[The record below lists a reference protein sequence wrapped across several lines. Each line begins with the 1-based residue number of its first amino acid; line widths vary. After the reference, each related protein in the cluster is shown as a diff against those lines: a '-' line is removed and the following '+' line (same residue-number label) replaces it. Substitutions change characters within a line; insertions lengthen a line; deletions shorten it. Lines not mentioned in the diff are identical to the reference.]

1 MIVSAHM
8 VQGVLLSMRGPW
20 VVSVGL
26 GWALRR
32 SWVGG
37 RHSFTKVYIDKL
49 PIHRHRAAA
58 TRSNNPKQF
67 CHSFDLLDF

>member
-8 VQGVLLSMRGPW
+8 VPLSMRGPW

-58 TRSNNPKQF
+58 TRIMILCLMRLGPP
-67 CHSFDLLDF
+67 L

>member
-1 MIVSAHM
+1 M
-8 VQGVLLSMRGPW
+8 VPLSMRGPW

-58 TRSNNPKQF
+58 TRKNYRTMGIMVIKTAGTIKT
-67 CHSFDLLDF
+67 